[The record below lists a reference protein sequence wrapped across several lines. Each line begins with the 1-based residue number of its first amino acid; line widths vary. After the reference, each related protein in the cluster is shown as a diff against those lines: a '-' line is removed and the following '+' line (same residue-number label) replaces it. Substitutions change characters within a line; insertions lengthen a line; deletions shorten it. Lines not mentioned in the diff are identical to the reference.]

1 MMSFSNVKAI
11 IADDH
16 PLFRAALTQ
25 AVEQSISAS
34 ERLEADDFPQV
45 LSLLGQ
51 HQDVELV
58 FLDLNMPGND
68 GFYGLT
74 TLRNRYPD
82 IMVIMVSALE
92 EPKIVSK
99 AIELGASAYIPKSAS
114 LAEIVEAIAEVL
126 NGETWLPDSIDIS
139 QVDEINEEEKQLAS
153 KLETLSPSQFKVL
166 QHITNGLL
174 NKQIAYEMQIQET
187 TVKQHVSAILQ
198 KLGVHNRTQA
208 GIIFEQLKK
217 V

>member
-1 MMSFSNVKAI
+1 MSFSHVKAI

-25 AVEQSISAS
+25 AVEQSIDQS
-34 ERLEADDFPQV
+34 RLLEANAFPDV
-45 LSLLGQ
+45 MSLLQ
-51 HQDVELV
+51 SHQDVELI

-74 TLRNRYPD
+74 TLRNQYPD

-92 EPKIVSK
+92 EPSVVNK

-114 LAEIVEAIAEVL
+114 LTHIVTAIAQVL
-126 NGETWLPDSIDIS
+126 NGETWIPEHIDIS
-139 QVDEINEEEKQLAS
+139 QVDDINEEEKLLAS

-217 V
+217 I

>member
-1 MMSFSNVKAI
+1 MSFFNVKAI

-25 AVEQSISAS
+25 AVEQSIKQSQL
-34 ERLEADDFPQV
+34 LEANEFPQV
-45 LSLLGQ
+45 MALLKTN
-51 HQDVELV
+51 QDVELV

-74 TLRNRYPD
+74 TLRNHYPD

-92 EPKIVSK
+92 EPKVVNK
-99 AIELGASAYIPKSAS
+99 AVELGASAYIPKSAS
-114 LAEIVEAIAEVL
+114 LQNIINAIGQVL
-126 NGETWLPDSIDIS
+126 NGETWLPEHIDIS
-139 QVDEINEEEKQLAS
+139 GQDHINEEEKLLAS

-217 V
+217 I